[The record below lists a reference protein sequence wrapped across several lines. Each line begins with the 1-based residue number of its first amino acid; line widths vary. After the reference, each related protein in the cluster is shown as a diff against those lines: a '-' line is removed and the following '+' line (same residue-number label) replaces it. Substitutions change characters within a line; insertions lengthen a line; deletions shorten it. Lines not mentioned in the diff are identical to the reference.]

1 MRTLKTVLAAALVIG
16 TASVALADD
25 GTDTRLDTS
34 RTGFAPAQV
43 QAQPQFAQPQFSTR
57 DVALSRGQYRAAPQQ
72 SRVTTPDIAGANHD
86 NL

>member
-1 MRTLKTVLAAALVIG
+1 MRTLKTVLAAALVFG
-16 TASVALADD
+16 TASMALADD

-43 QAQPQFAQPQFSTR
+43 QVQPQFSNR
-57 DVALSRGQYRAAPQQ
+57 AVALPYQQYRVAPQSQ
-72 SRVTTPDIAGANHD
+72 AVTPDIAGANHD